1 MLANFAM
8 SEDGKLYGRVCQ
20 RWGVDPA
27 AGLTDDV
34 MAYNLRTALLMR
46 EAMDVPDPEPK
57 HTPGGG
63 IHYDGGIR

>member
-27 AGLTDDV
+27 AGITDDV

-46 EAMDVPDPEPK
+46 EAMDADEPK
-57 HTPGGG
+57 AELTPGGG
-63 IHYDGGIR
+63 IRYDGGIR